1 MKFKKSKD
9 FDNYVEEF
17 KKLSLDEK
25 KKLTI
30 EEFKKIIVLFEKMN
44 QENNNDTEVLFNREI
59 LDLNKTNSTE
69 DDYVEAVLIYIYAT
83 QELIGN
89 YIIKKGL

>member
-30 EEFKKIIVLFEKMN
+30 EEFKKIIVLFEKLN

-69 DDYVEAVLIYIYAT
+69 DDYVEAVFVYINT
-83 QELIGN
+83 MQELIGN
-89 YIIKKGL
+89 YLINDK